1 MMNKRLCL
9 GLLTLASVM
18 FINKLHAQSLIDP
31 SVKDIIQK
39 AFQTNKELK
48 LKAYEVDKARLE
60 ADGVKANRLPQVSAL
75 GLYGYVHSNGSID
88 IPTVNIPLLN
98 LGLFEGATGFSMHG
112 QAAYAGVS
120 VKQIIF
126 SGLQIPNG
134 IKALQEKA
142 AAQQY
147 LESASRETL
156 SKDIIASFDQLMLLD
171 EVDKL
176 IVDSEKRLKKE
187 QEKVNKAIQNGLAIP
202 YDRDKLKLALL
213 ELEEKKVELSGNR
226 DLLCQKIEQETGV
239 SFQEVGG
246 IHYGLKPIFLS
257 ELPRDVEQRSELKAL
272 DASSKAYEY
281 LYKKEKGGALPAV
294 FAFGSANYLNVFN
307 SKLTVKDQPL
317 FGTVNLP
324 LNSIKGS
331 PNVMVGVGVK
341 WDLYTGGEHHNKIKQ
356 VKLDQHINTTK
367 REDTQEKLNLLL
379 SKNTVTYT
387 TGNQKLKVGE
397 QQLKVAENN
406 LSMAVKQYQAGLIDV
421 TELLAA
427 ENDWYK
433 VNLGYFNNVLQQR
446 TAAVEL
452 LHTSG
457 KLLQTIHE

>member
-1 MMNKRLCL
+1 MNKKLSL
-9 GLLTLASVM
+9 GLLTLASVL
-18 FINKLHAQSLIDP
+18 FLNKLHAQSWIDP

-60 ADGVKANRLPQVSAL
+60 AEGVKANRLPHISAL
-75 GLYGYVHSNGSID
+75 GLYGYVHSNGSVD

-98 LGLFEGATGFSMHG
+98 LGLFEGATGFSLHG

-142 AAQQY
+142 VAQQY

-226 DLLCQKIEQETGV
+226 DLLCQKRAQEPE
-239 SFQEVGG
+239 SLLRKLVGS
-246 IHYGLKPIFLS
+246 IIYSNLYFCRSSPPMLS
-257 ELPRDVEQRSELKAL
+257 SDL
-272 DASSKAYEY
+272 SSKHWM
-281 LYKKEKGGALPAV
+281 LHPKLTSTCTKKKKEGRFLR
-294 FAFGSANYLNVFN
+294 S
-307 SKLTVKDQPL
+307 
-317 FGTVNLP
+317 LP
-324 LNSIKGS
+324 L
-331 PNVMVGVGVK
+331 V
-341 WDLYTGGEHHNKIKQ
+341 
-356 VKLDQHINTTK
+356 
-367 REDTQEKLNLLL
+367 
-379 SKNTVTYT
+379 
-387 TGNQKLKVGE
+387 
-397 QQLKVAENN
+397 
-406 LSMAVKQYQAGLIDV
+406 
-421 TELLAA
+421 
-427 ENDWYK
+427 
-433 VNLGYFNNVLQQR
+433 
-446 TAAVEL
+446 
-452 LHTSG
+452 
-457 KLLQTIHE
+457 LQTI